1 MGNQQWPDG
10 GAVEG
15 ASGDV
20 GKVRGNGGVLCGCQG
35 GAVPWSEVSGDVEA
49 LMEEGGGRR
58 RACKGVLDVDSPHG
72 HGHLLSGVA
81 ERMRTETTG
90 GLT

>member
-20 GKVRGNGGVLCGCQG
+20 GKVRGNGGVLVVAKVGQFR
-35 GAVPWSEVSGDVEA
+35 
-49 LMEEGGGRR
+49 GRR
-58 RACKGVLDVDSPHG
+58 CRATLRRSWKREVDGGELARVCWTSTRLMDMGTCSAVLRS
-72 HGHLLSGVA
+72 A
-81 ERMRTETTG
+81 
-90 GLT
+90 